1 MFRARLQGAAHQ
13 STRSGAEQ
21 DEVFPVITQDI
32 WDPPR
37 WRYRLT
43 ERPQGAT
50 PNTFLDGAEASSRQR
65 ILRAKGVSICC
76 DNPLKIPAESP
87 HSNR

>member
-37 WRYRLT
+37 WRYRLA

-50 PNTFLDGAEASSRQR
+50 PNTFLDGAEG
-65 ILRAKGVSICC
+65 LVKAKNTPRYRGV
-76 DNPLKIPAESP
+76 NMP
-87 HSNR
+87 R